1 MDVSSVA
8 GMSTAMAQQ
17 QTSSQAAIMVLK
29 KAIDIQSSNAM
40 QLLQAVPQ
48 VSSNPP
54 NLGNSVDIRA

>member
-1 MDVSSVA
+1 
-8 GMSTAMAQQ
+8 MSTAMAQQ